1 MEMDAKIFCGRN
13 SMRNPNG
20 SSVPCRFSGFFHDG
34 SCQARTTEQTACLPG
49 SDASGFFEVPF
60 GEKFGRTPRIAY
72 PETRSVAI
80 RIGNKRKMVTCGKL
94 VDSLVDMV
102 TVFVENDLDG
112 SLLRCVQER
121 NL

>member
-1 MEMDAKIFCGRN
+1 MEMDAKIFCVRR

-20 SSVPCRFSGFFHDG
+20 SSVPCRFSGFFFDG
-34 SCQARTTEQTACLPG
+34 SCLARTTERVDSLPG
-49 SDASGFFEVPF
+49 SDAGGFFEVPL

-94 VDSLVDMV
+94 VNRLVYMV
-102 TVFVENDLDG
+102 TVFVESDLDG
-112 SLLRCVQER
+112 SLLRCVQQR
-121 NL
+121 NF